1 VEDIMRR
8 LMLAFL
14 IVVVGTSTARAQL
27 VVSDPAVTL
36 RNALTALLED
46 SLLNTQRNQRQ
57 QIERMAQ
64 RLSALTQLAK
74 YRLPGAP
81 EWRIHDFESPD
92 LLALSR
98 AYHAA
103 LNYGDTGGAAY
114 TAATNPVVAAVNLL
128 GRLSPTARRSMLARL
143 ATLDIADATAIAGTN
158 DAGRLRFNGRREL
171 DAIEALEAD
180 VVDPSDEQ
188 STAAILDKLSGAGLI
203 GTRQREARTQL
214 LSALLEQVLVD
225 SKRTRDSEAATLNM
239 QIVQWRAARAVNEAF
254 VAGTGDA
261 LRTWR
266 QR

>member
-1 VEDIMRR
+1 LRH
-8 LMLAFL
+8 LLLASVIIAL
-14 IVVVGTSTARAQL
+14 GVSTAQAQL
-27 VVSDPAVTL
+27 VVSDPAVTI
-36 RNALTALLED
+36 RNALTAVLQE
-46 SLLNTQRNQRQ
+46 SLRATQQSQRLQ
-57 QIERMAQ
+57 LERMAQ
-64 RLSALTQLAK
+64 RLSALTSLAK

-103 LNYGDTGGAAY
+103 LNYGDNAGAAY
-114 TAATNPVVAAVNLL
+114 TAATNPVMAALDLVA
-128 GRLSPTARRSMLARL
+128 RLNPTAQRTLLARL
-143 ATLDIADATAIAGTN
+143 ATLDAADATAIAGTN

-180 VVDPSDEQ
+180 VVDPSDDQ
-188 STAAILDKLSGAGLI
+188 STAAILDKMSGAGLI

-214 LSALLEQVLVD
+214 LSALLEQLLVD
-225 SKRTRDSEAATLNM
+225 SKRMRDSEASTLNM
-239 QIVQWRAARAVNEAF
+239 QIVQWRAAKVVNDAF